1 MIAET
6 MLWEGKRQDATVRC
20 AIGSNCGAVDL
31 EIVEGEHVS
40 RHERH
45 ADRSTAY
52 ERARELRTDF
62 ERRGYEIQAV
72 RRV

>member
-6 MLWEGKRQDATVRC
+6 VMWQGQRDTATVRC
-20 AIGSNCGAVDL
+20 AIASNCGGVDL
-31 EIVEGEHVS
+31 EVVEGERVT

-62 ERRGYEIQAV
+62 ERRGYQLEAV
-72 RRV
+72 RRE

>member
-1 MIAET
+1 MIAESI
-6 MLWEGKRQDATVRC
+6 LWEGKRHDATVRC
-20 AIGSNCGAVDL
+20 VMASNCGGVDL
-31 EIVEGEHVS
+31 EIVEGEHVT

>member
-6 MLWEGKRQDATVRC
+6 VLWHGECDDATVRC
-20 AIGSNCGAVDL
+20 AVASNCDGVDL
-31 EIVEGEHVS
+31 EIVEGEHVT

-62 ERRGYEIQAV
+62 ERRGYQIQAV
-72 RRV
+72 RST

>member
-6 MLWEGKRQDATVRC
+6 VLWQGRRGNATIRC
-20 AIGSNCGAVDL
+20 AIASNCGGVDL
-31 EIVEGEHVS
+31 DIVEGEQVT

-62 ERRGYEIQAV
+62 ERRGYQIEAV
-72 RRV
+72 RRD

>member
-1 MIAET
+1 
-6 MLWEGKRQDATVRC
+6 
-20 AIGSNCGAVDL
+20 VDL
-31 EIVEGEHVS
+31 EIVEGDRVT

-62 ERRGYEIQAV
+62 ERRGYLIQVA
-72 RRV
+72 RPA

>member
-6 MLWEGKRQDATVRC
+6 VLWQGQRDNATVKC
-20 AIGSNCGAVDL
+20 AIASNCGGVDL
-31 EIVEGEHVS
+31 DIVEGEHVT

-62 ERRGYEIQAV
+62 ERRGYQIEAV
-72 RRV
+72 RRE

>member
-6 MLWEGKRQDATVRC
+6 VLWQGQRDNATVRC
-20 AIGSNCGAVDL
+20 AIASNCGGVDL
-31 EIVEGEHVS
+31 DLVEGEHVT

-62 ERRGYEIQAV
+62 ERRGYQIEAV
-72 RRV
+72 RRE

>member
-1 MIAET
+1 MIAEVV
-6 MLWEGKRQDATVRC
+6 LWQAHRDDEPVRC
-20 AIGSNCGAVDL
+20 AVASSCGGVDL
-31 EIVEGEHVS
+31 EIVEGEQVT

-62 ERRGYEIQAV
+62 ERRGYQIQAL
-72 RRV
+72 RGG

>member
-6 MLWEGKRQDATVRC
+6 VLWQGQRENATVRC
-20 AIGSNCGAVDL
+20 AIASNCGGVDL
-31 EIVEGEHVS
+31 DLVEGEHVT

-62 ERRGYEIQAV
+62 ERRGYQIEAV
-72 RRV
+72 RRE

>member
-6 MLWEGKRQDATVRC
+6 VLWRGRYDQSTVTC
-20 AIGSNCGAVDL
+20 AVASSCGGVVL
-31 EIVEGEHVS
+31 EIVEGDRVT

-62 ERRGYEIQAV
+62 ERRGYLIQVA
-72 RRV
+72 RPA